1 MLYSFLFSLLTM
13 GLPPLKSIAEL
24 TLNLNNVRS
33 WNIAT
38 QADICMKIGRNNF
51 SIDNNGSYIDEAVA
65 LLR

>member
-1 MLYSFLFSLLTM
+1 M

-24 TLNLNNVRS
+24 TLNLNNLRS